1 MAPTQ
6 TRRSGERGDP
16 WATER
21 GDCRYPVM
29 RRWADHAGVARK
41 RTHLEQDSENE
52 RVAPDPSPFT
62 LPGGSIGILLIHGF
76 NSSASSMRPLG
87 HYLHQR
93 GVTVSA
99 PLLPGHGTQF
109 ESLRSQQRTDWTCH
123 VEEAWRNLTSRCEVA
138 FVVGQSLGAL
148 LALDLAARRTDVAA
162 AILLSVPIGIPASRR
177 YLPSMLRYIVPYVR
191 KPSIY
196 YADPEAGGRNWQY
209 DRVSTSA
216 MHEVLKLRQ
225 ETMRALPAVR
235 CPLLLIH
242 SKKDSMVDA
251 GGARYVYD
259 RVGSEQRQLLL
270 LDRSGH
276 VLSLDSE
283 WPVVAARIE
292 KFIHDCLP
300 GGMRSHG

>member
-1 MAPTQ
+1 MTL
-6 TRRSGERGDP
+6 SN
-16 WATER
+16 
-21 GDCRYPVM
+21 
-29 RRWADHAGVARK
+29 HASVAQE
-41 RTHLEQDSENE
+41 RTHVEHDSENE
-52 RVAPDPSPFT
+52 RVVPDPSAFT

-76 NSSASSMRPLG
+76 NSSASSMRPLA

-93 GVTVSA
+93 GATVSA

-109 ESLRSQQRTDWTCH
+109 ESLRLQQRTDWTCH
-123 VEEAWRNLTSRCEVA
+123 VEEAWRSLTSRCEVA
-138 FVVGQSLGAL
+138 FVAGQSLGAL

-162 AILLSVPIGIPASRR
+162 AILLSVPIGIPAFRR
-177 YLPSMLRYIVPYVR
+177 YSPSILRYIVPYVR

-209 DRVSTSA
+209 ERVSTSA

-225 ETMRALPAVR
+225 ETMKVLPAVS

-242 SKKDSMVDA
+242 GKKDSMVDA

-259 RVGSEQRQLLL
+259 RVGSEQKQLLL

-300 GGMRSHG
+300 VGMRSCR